1 MPDIVVVQVA
11 RMIPRHRHRRNTMT
25 LPNDEFVNR
34 ELTIEEL
41 EMIAAGGFWSSLK
54 HIASDVGHV
63 AGKVGIGVAIGLSI
77 FGGVSLALG
86 GPATSRNA
94 NVN

>member
-1 MPDIVVVQVA
+1 
-11 RMIPRHRHRRNTMT
+11 MT
-25 LPNDEFVNR
+25 LPNDEFVNC

-41 EMIAAGGFWSSLK
+41 ETIAAGGFWSTLK
-54 HIASDVGHV
+54 HIASDVGIV
-63 AGKVGIGVAIGLSI
+63 AGKIGVGLAIGLRI
-77 FGGVSLALG
+77 FGGVSAALG

>member
-1 MPDIVVVQVA
+1 
-11 RMIPRHRHRRNTMT
+11 MT
-25 LPNDEFVNR
+25 LSNDEFVNC
-34 ELTIEEL
+34 ELSIEEL
-41 EMIAAGGFWSSLK
+41 EMIAGGGFWSSLK

-63 AGKVGIGVAIGLSI
+63 AGKIGVGVAIGLGI

>member
-1 MPDIVVVQVA
+1 VDAPDIVAAQVA
-11 RMIPRHRHRRNTMT
+11 RMIPQHRYRRNRMT

-41 EMIAAGGFWSSLK
+41 EMIAAGGFWSTLR
-54 HIASDVGHV
+54 HVGSV
-63 AGKVGIGVAIGLSI
+63 VGKIGVGVAIGLSI
-77 FGGVSLALG
+77 FSGVSVAVG
-86 GPATSRNA
+86 GSATSRNT